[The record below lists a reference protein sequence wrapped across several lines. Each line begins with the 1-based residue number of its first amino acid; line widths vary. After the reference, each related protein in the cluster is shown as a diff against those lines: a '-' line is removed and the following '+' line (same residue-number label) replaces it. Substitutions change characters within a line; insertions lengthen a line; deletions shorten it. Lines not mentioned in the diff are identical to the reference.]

1 MCTNNETT
9 ETNAAAVDTTS
20 SETPFLDNFSQDDFD
35 NTVEITMNSI
45 EANVD
50 VLQGAPED
58 VAAAVEYMV
67 AGPDAAFF
75 STGGDVNKM
84 VEQVYSSSKTISNY
98 LASVQ
103 AAA

>member
-9 ETNAAAVDTTS
+9 ETNEAAVDTTV
-20 SETPFLDNFSQDDFD
+20 ETAFLDNFNQDDFD
-35 NTVEITMNSI
+35 STVETTMNSI
-45 EANVD
+45 EANAD